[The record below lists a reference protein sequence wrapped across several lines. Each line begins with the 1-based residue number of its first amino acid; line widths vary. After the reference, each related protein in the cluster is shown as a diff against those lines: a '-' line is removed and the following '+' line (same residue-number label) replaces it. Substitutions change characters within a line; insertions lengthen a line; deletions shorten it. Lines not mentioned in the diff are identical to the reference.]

1 MPPGIVFDAAALKIK
16 VTSMT
21 VGSKCTNGYRKFRL
35 SFGTSGWVQE
45 IPLILWYLWLGTGN
59 SAYPLVPLAGYR
71 GIPLILSYLW
81 LGTGEFRL
89 SFGTSGWVQ
98 ENSGC
103 LLVNDGNENVAGNK
117 DLFAFFQTISQLF
130 RPAPFVKCV
139 QFFSGV

>member
-35 SFGTSGWVQE
+35 SFGTSGWVQ
-45 IPLILWYLWLGTGN
+45 G
-59 SAYPLVPLAGYR
+59 
-71 GIPLILSYLW
+71 
-81 LGTGEFRL
+81 
-89 SFGTSGWVQ
+89 
-98 ENSGC
+98 NSGC

>member
-35 SFGTSGWVQE
+35 SFGTSGWVQ
-45 IPLILWYLWLGTGN
+45 GN

-98 ENSGC
+98 GNSGC

>member
-16 VTSMT
+16 VTNMT

-81 LGTGEFRL
+81 LGTGEFAYP
-89 SFGTSGWVQ
+89 
-98 ENSGC
+98 
-103 LLVNDGNENVAGNK
+103 LVPLAGYRGI
-117 DLFAFFQTISQLF
+117 L
-130 RPAPFVKCV
+130 VV
-139 QFFSGV
+139 YW

>member
-1 MPPGIVFDAAALKIK
+1 MPPGIVFDATALKIK
-16 VTSMT
+16 VTSLT
-21 VGSKCTNGYRKFRL
+21 VGTKCTNGYRKFRL
-35 SFGTSGWVQE
+35 SFGTSGWVQ
-45 IPLILWYLWLGTGN
+45 GN

-71 GIPLILSYLW
+71 GIPLILWYLW

-98 ENSGC
+98 GNSGC

-117 DLFAFFQTISQLF
+117 DPFAFFQTISQLF
-130 RPAPFVKCV
+130 RPAQFVKCV

>member
-1 MPPGIVFDAAALKIK
+1 MYK
-16 VTSMT
+16 
-21 VGSKCTNGYRKFRL
+21 
-35 SFGTSGWVQE
+35 WVQE
-45 IPLILWYLWLGTGN
+45 
-59 SAYPLVPLAGYR
+59 
-71 GIPLILSYLW
+71 IPLILSYLW

-98 ENSGC
+98 GNSGC

>member
-1 MPPGIVFDAAALKIK
+1 M
-16 VTSMT
+16 
-21 VGSKCTNGYRKFRL
+21 
-35 SFGTSGWVQE
+35 
-45 IPLILWYLWLGTGN
+45 GTGN

-98 ENSGC
+98 GNSGC